1 MKLLYKTLTYDYERT
16 FFQLPPFCSLSISA
30 TCSLGD
36 PRVTWMGW
44 EAVSSASSVFFHQ
57 WAVQFCNQFYKMI
70 MTVWIWYI
78 LDSKEQCKFWAW
90 IWQNSIVWFDDGAWI
105 PVYKSVIFSLPYLS
119 KSAQF
124 FCQRQT
130 QVGLVYQWGHFWQE
144 QRTLRND
151 SWRLTSANDW
161 SYERFY
167 LEVGG
172 VSISVSPISSL
183 VMELVVSRRQ
193 SSCFK
198 TLW

>member
-1 MKLLYKTLTYDYERT
+1 MITKGHSFSFLLSAPSVS
-16 FFQLPPFCSLSISA
+16 LPLVPLATQELPGWGGRLFPQPPLSFSISEQ
-30 TCSLGD
+30 SNF
-36 PRVTWMGW
+36 VTK
-44 EAVSSASSVFFHQ
+44 SIQ
-57 WAVQFCNQFYKMI
+57 MI
-70 MTVWIWYI
+70 LAIWIWYN

-124 FCQRQT
+124 CCQRQT
-130 QVGLVYQWGHFWQE
+130 QVELVYQWGHFWQE
-144 QRTLRND
+144 LRND

>member
-1 MKLLYKTLTYDYERT
+1 MITKGHSFSFLLSAPSVS
-16 FFQLPPFCSLSISA
+16 LPLVPLATQELPGWGGRLFPQPPLSFSISEQ
-30 TCSLGD
+30 SNF
-36 PRVTWMGW
+36 VTN
-44 EAVSSASSVFFHQ
+44 SIQ
-57 WAVQFCNQFYKMI
+57 MI
-70 MTVWIWYI
+70 MAIWIWYN

-124 FCQRQT
+124 CCQRQT

-144 QRTLRND
+144 LRND